1 VLQPS
6 WVKRWSV
13 LYHEVD
19 SDQRSSTAGDCFYRD
34 CHCFLQFFLNPASP
48 VLDKKKD
55 FVKSFANNGD
65 NIKEFMKEGNLKPR
79 NEEDLTRIIEYYN
92 TL

>member
-1 VLQPS
+1 
-6 WVKRWSV
+6 
-13 LYHEVD
+13 
-19 SDQRSSTAGDCFYRD
+19 
-34 CHCFLQFFLNPASP
+34 